1 MPWAKAKGYD
11 TFCPIRL
18 ILFKCNNLNLISIY
32 SAYIPASNLT
42 DPSGV
47 DIWCKVNDE
56 IRQKGNTRDM
66 IFPIPRLISYL
77 SYIMRLE
84 PGDFIL
90 TGTPAGIGPI
100 KIGDTITAG
109 LGHDY
114 MTMRFKV
121 VKRPEVLNKF

>member
-1 MPWAKAKGYD
+1 MSFKTAN
-11 TFCPIRL
+11 FF
-18 ILFKCNNLNLISIY
+18 LF
-32 SAYIPASNLT
+32 SAYIPASSLT

-47 DIWCKVNDE
+47 EIWCRVNDE
-56 IRQKGNTRDM
+56 LRQKGNTRDM

-77 SYIMRLE
+77 SSIMRLE
-84 PGDFIL
+84 AGDFIL
-90 TGTPAGIGPI
+90 TGTPAGVGPI

>member
-1 MPWAKAKGYD
+1 MYHKFYH
-11 TFCPIRL
+11 L
-18 ILFKCNNLNLISIY
+18 

-42 DPSGV
+42 DPVGV
-47 DIWCKVNDE
+47 EIWCRVNDQL
-56 IRQKGNTRDM
+56 RQKGNTRDM

-77 SYIMRLE
+77 SKFMRLE

-90 TGTPAGIGPI
+90 TGTPAGVGPI
-100 KIGDTITAG
+100 QIGDTITAG

-121 VKRPEVLNKF
+121 AKRPEVLNKF

>member
-1 MPWAKAKGYD
+1 M
-11 TFCPIRL
+11 T
-18 ILFKCNNLNLISIY
+18 N
-32 SAYIPASNLT
+32 
-42 DPSGV
+42 PSGV
-47 DIWCKVNDE
+47 DIWCKVNE
-56 IRQKGNTRDM
+56 ELRQKGNTRDM
-66 IFPIPRLISYL
+66 IFPIPSIISYL
-77 SYIMRLE
+77 SSIMRLE

-90 TGTPAGIGPI
+90 TGTPAGVGPI